1 MKRYLAALV
10 FACSTAAQDAASF
23 RAFTA
28 QYCTECH
35 GAQTQMAQR
44 RFDQLRLPPTDA
56 DTVIL
61 LQDMVDQLNSSHM
74 PPAKVKQ
81 PTAAEKQLA
90 IASLTKWIAEGHAK
104 LSSTGGRTVL
114 RRLNKREYLNTIG
127 DLFGM
132 SMAMFDPG
140 AAFPRDQ
147 ISANMDNI
155 GDALVTSGY
164 LLEQYLDAADRI
176 VEKALQLEARPEMQ
190 TWSFR
195 GDFRQQQELD
205 YAHKQIYGQRYLC
218 LYETMQSVQHE
229 GAYGPLKAFAKGV
242 PADGFYEIRVLAEAK
257 NRRNPYRQ
265 DIIKLDPEEPF
276 RLGIVPGNE
285 KAGPLHHPQPIEPL
299 LEETV
304 LGDNGP
310 EWKTFRVWLDAGY
323 TPRFVFPN
331 GMINGRRA
339 FTQIIARHK
348 DLLPEAVRATAEPRI
363 YPARPIVLEH
373 GFMPHIRIHEV
384 QIRGPLYDTWPAA
397 SRRLTLG
404 DDAFTA
410 GHSRKILERFAAR
423 AYRRPARSD
432 EVDRLMSVVDA
443 RRKQGAT
450 AFDALKDG
458 LKAAL
463 CSPGF
468 LYLAE
473 SDAGKGSRL
482 HTYALASRL
491 SYFLWSSMPD
501 SELMK
506 AAASGALSENETLLA
521 QTRRMLASPRSDAF
535 LAGFLDSWLGLRT
548 LGDMPPDRDAFERFY
563 ALDLQ
568 NAMKRETRLFAR
580 HLLERNEPIRRFVDA
595 DYSYLNRPLAKLYG
609 MADAVPAAGGHQ
621 FRMVKLDN
629 PNRGGLL
636 GQGSV
641 LTVTANGIETSPVTR
656 GVWLL
661 ENIFGTPPAPPPDNV
676 PAIDPDIRGAKTM
689 REILTKHRDTP
700 ACFACHQ
707 KIDPPGFALENFD
720 PIGAWRTEYKP
731 GVPVDASGTMPDGKT
746 FSDVSGLKKILAGN
760 QTQFARMLAE
770 KLLAYAC
777 GRRMEPLDRPRM
789 DRLTKDLAA
798 RGGGFRDLV
807 ELAVLSETFRSK

>member
-1 MKRYLAALV
+1 VKRYLAALV
-10 FACSTAAQDAASF
+10 LAASAAAQDAAQF

-28 QYCTECH
+28 QYCTGCH
-35 GAQTQMAQR
+35 GPQTQMAQR
-44 RFDQLRLPPTDA
+44 RFDQLRLPPTGA

-61 LQDMVDQLNSSHM
+61 LQDMVDQLNISHM

-81 PTAAEKQLA
+81 PTASEKQAA
-90 IASLTKWIAEGHAK
+90 IATLTQWIAQGHAR

-132 SMAMFDPG
+132 NMAMFDPG

-176 VEKALQLEARPEMQ
+176 IEKALRLETQPEPQ
-190 TWSFR
+190 TWTFQ
-195 GDFRQQQELD
+195 DNFRQQQELD
-205 YAHKQIYGQRYLC
+205 YAHKAIYNQRYLC
-218 LYETMQSVQHE
+218 LYETMNSLRHE
-229 GAYGPLKAFAKGV
+229 GAYGPLKAFSKGV
-242 PADGFYEIRVLAEAK
+242 PADGFYEVRVLAETR
-257 NRRNPYRQ
+257 NRRHPYRN

-276 RLGIVPGNE
+276 RLGIVPGDE

-299 LEETV
+299 LAETV
-304 LGDNGP
+304 LNDNGP

-331 GMINGRRA
+331 GMIDGRRA
-339 FTQIIARHK
+339 FTQLIARHK
-348 DLLPEAVRATAEPRI
+348 DLLPESVRATAEPRI
-363 YPARPIVLEH
+363 YPARPLILEH

-384 QIRGPLYDTWPAA
+384 QIKGPLYDAWPLE

-404 DDAFTA
+404 NRTPE
-410 GHSRKILERFAAR
+410 HTREILQQFANR
-423 AYRRPARSD
+423 AYRRPARPD
-432 EVDRLMSVVDA
+432 EIDRLMSVVDA

-450 AFDALKDG
+450 PFDALMDG

-463 CSPGF
+463 CSPAF

-473 SDAGKGSRL
+473 SDAGKATRL
-482 HTYALASRL
+482 TAYALASRL

-501 SELMK
+501 DELLK
-506 AAASGALSENETLLA
+506 SAASGALLHNGTLLA
-521 QTRRMLASPRSDAF
+521 QARRMLSSPRADAF
-535 LAGFLDSWLGLRT
+535 LAGFLDSWLNLRS
-548 LGDMPPDRDAFERFY
+548 LGDMPPDRDAFEHFY

-568 NAMKRETRLFAR
+568 AAMKRETRLFAR
-580 HLLERNEPIRRFVDA
+580 HLLDRNEPISRFLDA
-595 DYSYLNRPLAKLYG
+595 DYTYLNRPLAKLYG
-609 MADAVPAAGGHQ
+609 IADQVPATGGHN
-621 FRMVKLDN
+621 FRLVRFTN

-636 GQGSV
+636 GQASV

-720 PIGAWRTEYKP
+720 PIGAWRTHYKP
-731 GVPVDASGTMPDGKT
+731 GLPVDATGTMPDGKS
-746 FSDVSGLKKILAGN
+746 FNDVAGLKKILAAN
-760 QTQFARMLAE
+760 QPQFARMLAE
-770 KLLAYAC
+770 KLLAYAS

-798 RGGGFRDLV
+798 RGNGFRDLV
-807 ELAVLSETFRSK
+807 ELAVLSEIFRSF